1 MTSTTRPESGAVI
14 PTRTKPA
21 RTSFQSEVD
30 RTAKSS
36 DFGPLRRLL
45 PYLLRH
51 RLRLAAALFFLT
63 VAGAL
68 TLVLPRF
75 IGFLV
80 DQGVER
86 DMAAINENFS
96 WLYLLAGA
104 LAVASSL
111 RFYFVMWLGERVVTD
126 VRADVFA
133 HLTRLDMSFYDNA
146 LSGELISRLSAD
158 TTQIKSVFGATA
170 SMALRN
176 LILGI
181 GAVAMMIWSSPSLS
195 AVALGV
201 IPLLVIPLVLFGRMV
216 RKRSR
221 YAQDTL
227 AEATAYASEAIQ
239 SVKAFQAYTNEGEAE
254 SRYRSAVVAAFDAA
268 RKSLIAR
275 GLLSGFAIFIVFA
288 SITGVLWLGAQRVWL
303 GEIEPGTLA
312 SFLLYAV
319 IAAGSLATLSE
330 IWGELQQA
338 AGAAERLTEILA
350 IEPRIAAPAAPLAL
364 PDLKQL
370 GTNIQFQSVDFAYG
384 DQADNPDLP
393 TALRDLD
400 FHVAPGETVA
410 IVGPSGSGKT
420 TLFNLLLR
428 FYDPTKG
435 VVSVG
440 DTAIKNLDPVE
451 LRSAI
456 ALVAQE
462 QAIFAAS
469 VADNIRFGKPDATD
483 AQIEA
488 AAKAA
493 NAHGF
498 ISAMPQG
505 FDTVIGERGVTL
517 SGGQRQRVAIAR
529 AILKDAPILLLDEA
543 TSALDAQSET
553 AVQAALDKLMTGRT
567 TLVIAHRLATVLGAD
582 RILVMEGG
590 TIVERGTHEELIA
603 KGGTYARLAKL
614 QFEKGAEA
622 LAG

>member
-1 MTSTTRPESGAVI
+1 MPSNLNEA
-14 PTRTKPA
+14 A
-21 RTSFQSEVD
+21 D
-30 RTAKSS
+30 RTAKNS
-36 DFGPLRRLL
+36 DLSPLARLL

-51 RLRLAAALFFLT
+51 RLRLAAALFFLL

-80 DQGVER
+80 DQGIER

-96 WLYLLAGA
+96 WLYVLASGLA
-104 LAVASSL
+104 LASAL
-111 RFYFVMWLGERVVTD
+111 RYYFVMWIGERVVAD
-126 VRADVFA
+126 VRADVFS
-133 HLTRLDMSFYDNA
+133 HLTRLDMAFYDKA

-170 SMALRN
+170 SLALRN
-176 LILGI
+176 LVIGI
-181 GAVAMMIWSSPSLS
+181 GAVIMMVWSSPSLS
-195 AVALGV
+195 AITLGV

-239 SVKAFQAYTNEGEAE
+239 SVKAFQAYTNERQAE
-254 SRYRSAVVAAFDAA
+254 NRYRTAVISAFDAA
-268 RKSLIAR
+268 RQSLIAR
-275 GLLSGFAIFIVFA
+275 GLLSGFSIFVIFG
-288 SITGVLWLGAQRVWL
+288 SITGVLWLGAQRVWA
-303 GEIEPGTLA
+303 GDMEAGTLTA
-312 SFLLYAV
+312 FVLYAV

-350 IEPRIAAPAAPLAL
+350 IAPLVTAPAQPVAL
-364 PDLKQL
+364 PDLQAV
-370 GTNIQFQSVDFAYG
+370 NASIAFQNVGFAYG
-384 DQADNPDLP
+384 GVTGSDRQPS
-393 TALRDLD
+393 ALHDVD
-400 FHVAPGETVA
+400 FTVNAGETIA
-410 IVGPSGSGKT
+410 IVGPSGAGKT

-428 FYDPTKG
+428 FYDPTAG
-435 VVSVG
+435 SVTVG
-440 DTAIKNLDPVE
+440 NIAIDRLDPVE
-451 LRSAI
+451 LRSAV

-462 QAIFAAS
+462 QAVFAAS
-469 VADNIRFGKPDATD
+469 IMDNIRFGRPGATD
-483 AQIEA
+483 EEIRE

-493 NAHGF
+493 NADGF
-498 ISAMPQG
+498 ISEMADG
-505 FDTVIGERGVTL
+505 YDTIIGERGVTL
-517 SGGQRQRVAIAR
+517 SGGQRQRISIAR

-543 TSALDAQSET
+543 TSALDAESET
-553 AVQAALDKLMTGRT
+553 AVQAALDKLMAGRT

-582 RILVMEGG
+582 RILVMEQG
-590 TIVERGTHEELIA
+590 TVVERGTHEELIA
-603 KGGTYARLAKL
+603 AGGTYSRLAKL

>member
-1 MTSTTRPESGAVI
+1 MKNRPNLQAEA
-14 PTRTKPA
+14 
-21 RTSFQSEVD
+21 D
-30 RTAKSS
+30 RTAKSR
-36 DFGPLRRLL
+36 DFGPLARLL

-51 RLRLAAALFFLT
+51 RLRLVAALFFLCM
-63 VAGAL
+63 AGGL

-86 DMAAINENFS
+86 DMSAINENFS
-96 WLYLLAGA
+96 WLYLLAGG
-104 LAVASSL
+104 LAVASAL
-111 RFYFVMWLGERVVTD
+111 RYYFVMWLGERVVTD

-133 HLTRLDMSFYDNA
+133 HLTRLDMGFYDNA

-181 GAVAMMIWSSPSLS
+181 GAVVMMVWSSPSLS

-201 IPLLVIPLVLFGRMV
+201 IPLLIIPLVLFGRMV
-216 RKRSR
+216 RKRAR

-239 SVKAFQAYTNEGEAE
+239 SVKAFQAYTNEHQAE
-254 SRYRSAVVAAFDAA
+254 GRYRSAVIAAFDAA
-268 RKSLIAR
+268 RQSLIAR

-303 GEIEPGTLA
+303 GEMEAGTLA
-312 SFLLYAV
+312 AFLLYAV

-350 IEPRIAAPAAPLAL
+350 IEPRIAAPAQPVRL
-364 PDLKQL
+364 PDLNSS
-370 GTNIQFQSVDFAYG
+370 GATIDFNAVNFAYG
-384 DQADNPDLP
+384 DNALDSSLP
-393 TALRDLD
+393 TAIHDLD
-400 FHVAPGETVA
+400 FQIASGETVA
-410 IVGPSGSGKT
+410 IVGPSGAGKT

-428 FYDPTKG
+428 FYDPTNG
-435 VVSVG
+435 QVRVG
-440 DTAIKNLDPVE
+440 DVDITDLDPVQ
-451 LRSAI
+451 LRGAV

-469 VADNIRFGKPDATD
+469 VADNIRFGRLDATMAD
-483 AQIEA
+483 VEA
-488 AAKAA
+488 AAGAA
-493 NAHGF
+493 NAHNF
-498 ISAMPQG
+498 ISAMPNG
-505 FDTVIGERGVTL
+505 YDTILGERGVTL
-517 SGGQRQRVAIAR
+517 SGGQRQRIAIAR

-543 TSALDAQSET
+543 TSALDAESET

-582 RILVMEGG
+582 RILVLENG

-603 KGGTYARLAKL
+603 RGGTYARLAKL